1 MAMWE
6 LRVQLER
13 PGGDELGAPKYWE
26 HEHLR
31 PGSCVVMQEGEW
43 AGEIGRVLGPARETQ
58 DGLDIVLTHRVEYTT
73 RIVQISDTQPIP
85 APLFEV
91 VEEMFGEM
99 LTKQQDPEGTR
110 LGTGKHGGY
119 KRYYTKFLPEPP
131 ALQHW
136 ESPRIDMVAEK
147 LQAFMAL
154 KPGQKCKKTQTC
166 AAVPTSN
173 FLEEDTRPSCVEKRQ
188 KHPWCEG
195 VVL

>member
-6 LRVQLER
+6 MRVQLER
-13 PGGDELGAPKYWE
+13 PGGDELGAPEYWE

-43 AGEIGRVLGPARETQ
+43 AGEIGRVLGPSWEVS
-58 DGLDIVLTHRVEYTT
+58 DCVDIELTHRVERTT
-73 RIVQISDTQPIP
+73 RIVKISETQPIP
-85 APLFEV
+85 ARLFDV

-99 LTKQQDPEGTR
+99 LTKQQDPEGKR
-110 LGTGKHGGY
+110 LGTGKHEGY
-119 KRYYTKFLPEPP
+119 KGYYTLFLPEPP

-154 KPGQKCKKTQTC
+154 KPGQKSKKTQTSG
-166 AAVPTSN
+166 AEPVR
-173 FLEEDTRPSCVEKRQ
+173 EEAPEALMV
-188 KHPWCEG
+188 
-195 VVL
+195 